1 MHGIYKV
8 EEMLCDELE
17 KIGEKDELTAGS
29 LETADKL
36 SHALKNVQKIIDYY
50 EEMGEDDGYSGAGG
64 QGDNMGGNMG
74 GTTGGSYRG
83 GNYRG
88 GSYARDGRGGR
99 TGSNQYGIYARGGSY
114 ARGDGR
120 GRGSNAKRDSMG
132 RYSSR
137 GGRYSREGGY
147 SREEGTEEMVM
158 ELRELMQDAP
168 NEEIRQRMQE
178 LVSEIEMM

>member
-8 EEMLCDELE
+8 EEMLCDELD

-50 EEMGEDDGYSGAGG
+50 ESMGDGDGYSRA
-64 QGDNMGGNMG
+64 
-74 GTTGGSYRG
+74 TTTDGMHTVYRG
-83 GNYRG
+83 A
-88 GSYARDGRGGR
+88 SYARGGR
-99 TGSNQYGIYARGGSY
+99 TGSNQYGSY
-114 ARGDGR
+114 ARG
-120 GRGSNAKRDSMG
+120 RGSYAKRDSRG

-137 GGRYSREGGY
+137 GYSRAEAGK
-147 SREEGTEEMVM
+147 EMAA
-158 ELRELMQDAP
+158 ELRDLMADAP
-168 NEEIRQRMQE
+168 NDEIRQRMQD

>member
-8 EEMLCDELE
+8 EEMLCEELE

-50 EEMGEDDGYSGAGG
+50 EEMGEDEGYSNAGG
-64 QGDNMGGNMG
+64 QGGGNMG
-74 GTTGGSYRG
+74 GSGGGNRGGSS
-83 GNYRG
+83 YRG
-88 GSYARDGRGGR
+88 GSYAGGGGR
-99 TGSNQYGIYARGGSY
+99 NRRSYNDGMGGSY
-114 ARGDGR
+114 ARGR
-120 GRGSNAKRDSMG
+120 GRNANRDSMG

-147 SREEGTEEMVM
+147 SREDGMEEMKM
-158 ELRELMQDAP
+158 ELQELMQEAP
-168 NEEIRQRMQE
+168 NQQIRQKMQE
-178 LVSEIEMM
+178 IISEMDMM

>member
-8 EEMLCDELE
+8 EKMLCEELE

-50 EEMGEDDGYSGAGG
+50 EEMGEDEGYSNAGG
-64 QGDNMGGNMG
+64 QGGGDMG
-74 GTTGGSYRG
+74 
-83 GNYRG
+83 
-88 GSYARDGRGGR
+88 AR
-99 TGSNQYGIYARGGSY
+99 TRGGSY
-114 ARGDGR
+114 ARGGGRNRRSYNDGMGSSYARGR
-120 GRGSNAKRDSMG
+120 GRNANRDSMG

-147 SREEGTEEMVM
+147 SREDGMEDMKM
-158 ELRELMQDAP
+158 ELQELMQEAP
-168 NEEIRQRMQE
+168 NQQIRQRMQDLISE
-178 LVSEIEMM
+178 LEMM

>member
-8 EEMLCDELE
+8 EEMLCEELE

-36 SHALKNVQKIIDYY
+36 SHALKNVIKIIETY
-50 EEMGEDDGYSGAGG
+50 EEMEGEDGYSSAGG
-64 QGDNMGGNMG
+64 QGGGGNQG
-74 GTTGGSYRG
+74 GGGQGNRGGSS
-83 GNYRG
+83 YRG
-88 GSYARDGRGGR
+88 GSYARGGGGR
-99 TGSNQYGIYARGGSY
+99 RRSYEGGGGGSY

-147 SREEGTEEMVM
+147 SRGEGTEDMVM
-158 ELRELMQDAP
+158 ELRELMQEAP

-178 LVSEIEMM
+178 LISEVEMM

>member
-8 EEMLCDELE
+8 EEMLCEELE

-50 EEMGEDDGYSGAGG
+50 EEMGEDEGYSNAGG
-64 QGDNMGGNMG
+64 QGGGNMG
-74 GTTGGSYRG
+74 GGSGGGNRGGSS
-83 GNYRG
+83 YRG
-88 GSYARDGRGGR
+88 GSYAGGGGR
-99 TGSNQYGIYARGGSY
+99 NRRSYNDGMEGSY
-114 ARGDGR
+114 ARGR
-120 GRGSNAKRDSMG
+120 GRNANRDSMG

-147 SREEGTEEMVM
+147 SREDGMEDMKM
-158 ELRELMQDAP
+158 ELQELMQEAP
-168 NEEIRQRMQE
+168 NQQIRQRMQDLISE
-178 LVSEIEMM
+178 LDMM

>member
-8 EEMLCDELE
+8 EEMLCEELE

-50 EEMGEDDGYSGAGG
+50 EEMGEDDGYSNAGG
-64 QGDNMGGNMG
+64 QGGGNMG
-74 GTTGGSYRG
+74 GGSGGGNRGGSS
-83 GNYRG
+83 YRG
-88 GSYARDGRGGR
+88 GSYAGGGR
-99 TGSNQYGIYARGGSY
+99 NRRSYDDGMGGSY
-114 ARGDGR
+114 ARGR
-120 GRGSNAKRDSMG
+120 GRNANRDSMG

-147 SREEGTEEMVM
+147 SREDGMEDMKM
-158 ELRELMQDAP
+158 ELQELMQEAP
-168 NEEIRQRMQE
+168 NQQIRQRMQDLISE
-178 LVSEIEMM
+178 LDMM

>member
-1 MHGIYKV
+1 MHGIYNL

-50 EEMGEDDGYSGAGG
+50 ESMGDDEKGYSRRDGDGMWTADGY
-64 QGDNMGGNMG
+64 
-74 GTTGGSYRG
+74 
-83 GNYRG
+83 YRG
-88 GSYARDGRGGR
+88 GSYAR
-99 TGSNQYGIYARGGSY
+99 N
-114 ARGDGR
+114 GR
-120 GRGSNAKRDSMG
+120 GRGRNAKRDSMG

-137 GGRYSREGGY
+137 GYSRAEGH
-147 SREEGTEEMVM
+147 EKMVM
-158 ELRELMQDAP
+158 ELRELMADAP
-168 NEEIRQRMQE
+168 NEDIKRRMKD

>member
-50 EEMGEDDGYSGAGG
+50 EEMGEGEGGYSRRE
-64 QGDNMGGNMG
+64 GDGMW
-74 GTTGGSYRG
+74 TAE
-83 GNYRG
+83 
-88 GSYARDGRGGR
+88 GSYARDGRGG
-99 TGSNQYGIYARGGSY
+99 SYRGGSY
-114 ARGDGR
+114 ARGR
-120 GRGSNAKRDSMG
+120 GRYAKRDSMG

-137 GGRYSREGGY
+137 GYSRAEGH
-147 SREEGTEEMVM
+147 EKMVM
-158 ELRELMQDAP
+158 ELRELMADAP
-168 NEEIRQRMQE
+168 NEDIKRRMKD

>member
-36 SHALKNVQKIIDYY
+36 SHALKKKKKIIDYY
-50 EEMGEDDGYSGAGG
+50 EEMGEDDSYSGAGG
-64 QGDNMGGNMG
+64 QGGNMGGNMG

-99 TGSNQYGIYARGGSY
+99 TCSNQYGSY
-114 ARGDGR
+114 ARGGGR

>member
-8 EEMLCDELE
+8 EEMLCEELE

-50 EEMGEDDGYSGAGG
+50 EEMGEDEGYSNAGG
-64 QGDNMGGNMG
+64 QGDGNMG
-74 GTTGGSYRG
+74 GGTRGGSS
-83 GNYRG
+83 YRG
-88 GSYARDGRGGR
+88 GSYARGGGR
-99 TGSNQYGIYARGGSY
+99 NRRSYDDGMGGSY
-114 ARGDGR
+114 ARGR
-120 GRGSNAKRDSMG
+120 GRNANRDSMG

-147 SREEGTEEMVM
+147 SREDGMEDMKM
-158 ELRELMQDAP
+158 ELQELMQEAP
-168 NEEIRQRMQE
+168 NQQIRQRMQDLISE
-178 LVSEIEMM
+178 LEMM